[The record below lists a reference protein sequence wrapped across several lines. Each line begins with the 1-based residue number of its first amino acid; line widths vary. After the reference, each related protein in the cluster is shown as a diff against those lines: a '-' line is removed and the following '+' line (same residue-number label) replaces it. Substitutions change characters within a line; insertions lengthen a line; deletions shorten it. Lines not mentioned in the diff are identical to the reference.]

1 LFNLTSEERKVILF
15 LIAIA
20 LAGIAINF
28 FLKINSNSAKIFKAD
43 ERIAKIDINQASLE
57 DLLASR
63 VVPQRLA
70 EKIIAYRNEH
80 GQFNNLEYLKRVK
93 GIGNYR
99 LEKLK
104 EILFVE

>member
-1 LFNLTSEERKVILF
+1 MFDLTSEERKVFLF
-15 LIAIA
+15 LAIIA
-20 LAGIAINF
+20 LAGIGINF
-28 FLKINSNSAKIFKAD
+28 TLKINSSCANILKAD
-43 ERIAKIDINQASLE
+43 ERIAKVDINQASLE
-57 DLLASR
+57 DLLANR
-63 VVPQRLA
+63 LIPQKLA

-80 GQFNNLEYLKRVK
+80 GQFRDLEDLKKVK